1 MLCYIL
7 SFVFVSF
14 TSKIFIAKPM
24 YVYEVLCIIAFER
37 VLFIKLGVHYAIKG
51 DGIQC
56 HTKAMGLIA

>member
-1 MLCYIL
+1 
-7 SFVFVSF
+7 
-14 TSKIFIAKPM
+14 M
-24 YVYEVLCIIAFER
+24 YVYEVLCIIGFER